1 MSEETE
7 KTGTVERNH
16 RKVLQG
22 YVVSDKMDKTVV
34 VQVEDRVKHRD
45 RKSVV

>member
-7 KTGTVERNH
+7 KTAVVERNH

-22 YVVSDKMDKTVV
+22 YVVSDKMDRRLSCRLKIALSTACTA
-34 VQVEDRVKHRD
+34 R
-45 RKSVV
+45 